1 MSSGAILAYLA
12 SAILIGWGTAHLV
25 PTRAV
30 AASFGGISMD
40 NHRILV
46 MEWVAEGITHISIGV
61 LVVLT
66 TALDGAADPTT
77 QLVYRVAA
85 GTLMVLAALT
95 AATGARTRVVW
106 FRVCPFVLTAA
117 ASLLVVGS
125 LA

>member
-1 MSSGAILAYLA
+1 
-12 SAILIGWGTAHLV
+12 
-25 PTRAV
+25 
-30 AASFGGISMD
+30 
-40 NHRILV
+40 